1 MGEKIRDI
9 GKFKI
14 GEEVVKIELN
24 NGYDEKYS
32 KYDIHIQSEHMQ
44 YCLTNR
50 DYIKL
55 ATNII
60 SANEKLKSLK
70 NYSTKK

>member
-9 GKFKI
+9 GEFKI
-14 GEEVVKIELN
+14 GEESVKIELN
-24 NGYDEKYS
+24 YGYDEKYS

-50 DYIKL
+50 DYVKL
-55 ATNII
+55 ATSII
-60 SANEKLKSLK
+60 SANEKLKALK
-70 NYSTKK
+70 DYNKK